1 MPQFRYS
8 AKAESGEALKGVV
21 EAADRSHALQQ
32 LKAMGYY
39 VLAVGEPRQR
49 NGWSERLAA
58 RGLGRISGRDVALLT
73 RQLANL
79 LSAGLLVTQSL
90 RILARQAERPALGQL
105 LETLAAR
112 VEGAR
117 MLSAAMAEHPQ
128 VFSPQYTSIV
138 RAGEEGGT
146 LPAAL
151 MQLAEYLQT
160 EVKFRE
166 QVRSALLY
174 PAFLCVSA
182 LAVVVVLMTFVIPRF
197 LSLFAMFGQDLPLPT
212 RILIG
217 TSSFMGTWWP
227 ALAAALAVLVLGW
240 AQVLRSEPGRLH
252 WHRTKLRLPILGAAS
267 HKAEMAVFS
276 QTLAA
281 LTRSGVQIVQ
291 ALQIAGETLGNRFLA
306 GHVRKITEAVREG
319 SPLNEAMR
327 RQGVFPE
334 VLVSMTAVGEESGQL
349 DDLVAS
355 AAEVL
360 REESQRSIQRLTM
373 LLEPTLILVLGGLVA
388 LIVAA
393 ILLPVFSSSALVQ

>member
-1 MPQFRYS
+1 MPQYRYN
-8 AKAESGEALKGVV
+8 AKAEAGETLEGII

-39 VLAVGEPRQR
+39 VLAVVEHRQR
-49 NGWSERLAA
+49 KSWGA
-58 RGLGRISGRDVALLT
+58 RFGGSGLGRIGGRDVALLT

-90 RILARQAERPALGQL
+90 RILARQAEKPALGQL
-105 LETLAAR
+105 LETLATR

-128 VFSPQYTSIV
+128 VFPAQYVSIV

-160 EVKFRE
+160 DLKFRE

-174 PAFLCVSA
+174 PAFLCISA
-182 LAVVVVLMTFVIPRF
+182 VAVVVVLMTFVIPRF
-197 LSLFAMFGQDLPLPT
+197 LSLFAMFGHDLPLPT
-212 RILIG
+212 RILIT
-217 TSSFMGTWWP
+217 TSTFMGTWWP
-227 ALAAALAVLVLGW
+227 ILAVGLAVLILGFV
-240 AQVLRSEPGRLH
+240 QILRSDAGRLR
-252 WHRTKLRLPILGAAS
+252 WHRTRLRLPILGS
-267 HKAEMAVFS
+267 SHHKAQMAVFG

-281 LTRSGVQIVQ
+281 LTRSGVQIVP
-291 ALQIAGETLGNRFLA
+291 ALRIAGETLQNRFLA
-306 GHVRKITEAVREG
+306 GKVAAVTDAVREG
-319 SPLNEAMR
+319 TPLNEAMQ
-327 RQGVFPE
+327 RQGAFPE

-349 DDLVAS
+349 EELVAS

-360 REESQRSIQRLTM
+360 REESQRAIQRLTM
-373 LLEPTLILVLGGLVA
+373 LLEPALILVLGGLVA

>member
-1 MPQFRYS
+1 MPQYRYS
-8 AKAESGEALKGVV
+8 AKAESGEPLQGVV

-39 VLAVGEPRQR
+39 VLTVAEHRQR
-49 NGWSERLAA
+49 KGWSERLGR
-58 RGLGRISGRDVALLT
+58 RGLGRLGGRDVALLT

-90 RILARQAERPALGQL
+90 RILARQCEKPAQGQL

-128 VFSPQYTSIV
+128 VFSPQYVSIV

-151 MQLAEYLQT
+151 MQLAEFLQT
-160 EVKFRE
+160 EQKFRE

-182 LAVVVVLMTFVIPRF
+182 VGVVVILMTFVIPRF
-197 LSLFAMFGQDLPLPT
+197 LTLFAMFGQDLPLPT

-227 ALAAALAVLVLGW
+227 VLAVGLAVLVLGF
-240 AQVLRSEPGRLH
+240 AQVLRSEAGRLH
-252 WHRTKLRLPILGAAS
+252 WHRTKLRLPILGSAS
-267 HKAEMAVFS
+267 HKAEMAVFG

-281 LTRSGVQIVQ
+281 LTRSGVQIVP
-291 ALQIAGETLGNRFLA
+291 ALQIAGDTLQNRFLA
-306 GHVRKITEAVREG
+306 GNVRKVTEAVREG
-319 SPLNEAMR
+319 SPLNEAMQK
-327 RQGVFPE
+327 QGVFPE

-349 DDLVAS
+349 EELVAS

-360 REESQRSIQRLTM
+360 REESQRAIQRLTM